1 MTVSTFTACGVQ
13 FDHPAAVCKPRSPK
27 FIAPGTR
34 MNTPRRKAPAKAVD
48 LEKSLADLESIVE
61 QLESG
66 ELPLDKS
73 LMEFERGVRL
83 SRECQGALK
92 DAEQRVQVLMGGELK
107 DFDNADDGD
116 DLPEDEP

>member
-1 MTVSTFTACGVQ
+1 MN
-13 FDHPAAVCKPRSPK
+13 KPRQRSR
-27 FIAPGTR
+27 PG
-34 MNTPRRKAPAKAVD
+34 PPARAID
-48 LEKSLADLESIVE
+48 LEKSLAELESIVE

-73 LMEFERGVRL
+73 LKEFERGVRL

-107 DFDNADDGD
+107 DFAPDEPEAAEDPENE
-116 DLPEDEP
+116 PEDDDRR

>member
-1 MTVSTFTACGVQ
+1 
-13 FDHPAAVCKPRSPK
+13 
-27 FIAPGTR
+27 
-34 MNTPRRKAPAKAVD
+34 MNTPRRKPAAKPVD
-48 LEKSLADLESIVE
+48 LEKSLAELEAIVE

-73 LMEFERGVRL
+73 LKEFERGVRL

-107 DFDNADDGD
+107 DFATDDPEADGD
-116 DLPEDEP
+116 PEDPEDDDLR